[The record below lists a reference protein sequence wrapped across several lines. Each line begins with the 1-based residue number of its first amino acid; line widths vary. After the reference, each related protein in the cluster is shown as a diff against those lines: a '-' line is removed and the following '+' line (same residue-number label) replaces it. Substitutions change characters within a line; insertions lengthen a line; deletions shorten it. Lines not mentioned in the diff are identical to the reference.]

1 MQLLSYPIQS
11 VISMIHF
18 KHGPTL
24 TKASACALFA
34 VQLELSMTTSLPTTV
49 KHQSVLS

>member
-1 MQLLSYPIQS
+1 
-11 VISMIHF
+11 MINL
-18 KHGPTL
+18 KDGSTL
-24 TKASACALFA
+24 MKASARTLFA